1 MKKLLLALTAVM
13 LAFAVL
19 VSCSSSTET
28 THLNDSA
35 KNESYSELTNGAT
48 GMEGVV
54 FDKSDIGV
62 TEDSTNSQSGTGK
75 PITDDRKIIKNAQMH
90 VETKTFDS
98 FISVLE
104 TDIAELKG
112 YIEQKEIS
120 KNSKDH
126 RNAYIVIR
134 IPAEN
139 LNKFMGKV
147 SENGNVTYEN
157 ESAVDVTSSYND
169 TERHIKSLETEQER
183 LLEIMKKAD
192 TLTDILSIEE
202 RLTQIRYELDGY
214 EQTLSS
220 YDEQIEYS
228 TITLSVSEVEVVT
241 VGDDEGFFNQVA
253 EGFMGSLKAIGTI
266 FRTLALVILSGSP
279 FIILIGVFIAAV
291 IIVIKFVNKKRKN
304 K

>member
-19 VSCSSSTET
+19 VSCSSS
-28 THLNDSA
+28 NDSE

-48 GMEGVV
+48 GMEGVL
-54 FDKSDIGV
+54 FDKYDIGV